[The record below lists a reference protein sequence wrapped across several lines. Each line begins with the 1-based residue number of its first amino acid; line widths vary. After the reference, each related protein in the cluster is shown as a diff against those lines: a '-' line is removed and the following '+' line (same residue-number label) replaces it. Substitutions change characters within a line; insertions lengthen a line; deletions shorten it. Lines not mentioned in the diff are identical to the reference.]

1 MMNLRIRNFAK
12 ISKADIEIDGI
23 TIIAGNNNTG
33 KSTVGKI
40 LDSVF
45 NSSYN
50 IDEKMNKAR
59 IDSLASMLR
68 NEIEGSM
75 ARVNRS
81 VRRYLPRTYR
91 GFAKDL
97 LECKEDER
105 EELCKENKNVVL

>member
-1 MMNLRIRNFAK
+1 MKLRIRNFAK

-50 IDEKMNKAR
+50 IFNKTLK
-59 IDSLASMLR
+59 IPLTFNIFL
-68 NEIEGSM
+68 
-75 ARVNRS
+75 
-81 VRRYLPRTYR
+81 
-91 GFAKDL
+91 FL
-97 LECKEDER
+97 LKIYIHIYSYK
-105 EELCKENKNVVL
+105 LLSFTKL

>member
-1 MMNLRIRNFAK
+1 MKLRIRNFAK

-75 ARVNRS
+75 ARVNIKKLYEVGEVWLLCGCEFS
-81 VRRYLPRTYR
+81 VTIS
-91 GFAKDL
+91 
-97 LECKEDER
+97 
-105 EELCKENKNVVL
+105 VQ

>member
-1 MMNLRIRNFAK
+1 MKLRIRNFAK

-59 IDSLASMLR
+59 IDSLASMPR
-68 NEIEGSM
+68 N
-75 ARVNRS
+75 
-81 VRRYLPRTYR
+81 
-91 GFAKDL
+91 
-97 LECKEDER
+97 
-105 EELCKENKNVVL
+105 